1 MGSQIGSGDTY
12 RGLPCQIENSKLY
25 SYTFFKSEKCR
36 LIYTVLPLR
45 VPTST
50 STGYTY
56 MYEIRSEEEKQGKA
70 TRAVPVGRLMRPERP
85 RRTPSS
91 DSAQGCRLPR
101 RGAPVPLLGEHH
113 ETPRTW
119 ISLAAASLR
128 RIPHPPRWIQ
138 RWSLSFSS
146 ARSCSTAA
154 PQLCA
159 LRRRAAGGAFSPA
172 PSSRGPTHCSAPSA
186 STTGVSLSP
195 PSPTSICEEK
205 RGESRRLGFGRG
217 EEVFIYLC
225 FLSNGSDSSEV
236 HPTAGI
242 YRAT

>member
-1 MGSQIGSGDTY
+1 
-12 RGLPCQIENSKLY
+12 
-25 SYTFFKSEKCR
+25 
-36 LIYTVLPLR
+36 
-45 VPTST
+45 
-50 STGYTY
+50 
-56 MYEIRSEEEKQGKA
+56 
-70 TRAVPVGRLMRPERP
+70 MRPERP
-85 RRTPSS
+85 CRTPSS

-101 RGAPVPLLGEHH
+101 RGAPVLLLGEHH

-119 ISLAAASLR
+119 ISLAAAFLR
-128 RIPHPPRWIQ
+128 RILHPPRWIQ

-154 PQLCA
+154 PQLYA
-159 LRRRAAGGAFSPA
+159 LRRRAAGGALSPA
-172 PSSRGPTHCSAPSA
+172 PPSRGPTHCSAPSA
-186 STTGVSLSP
+186 STMGVSPSP
-195 PSPTSICEEK
+195 PSPTSIREEK

-225 FLSNGSDSSEV
+225 FRSNGSDSSEV

>member
-25 SYTFFKSEKCR
+25 SYTFFRSEKCR
-36 LIYTVLPLR
+36 LIYTVRPLR

-70 TRAVPVGRLMRPERP
+70 TRAVPVLRGRLMRPERP

-146 ARSCSTAA
+146 ARSCT
-154 PQLCA
+154 PL
-159 LRRRAAGGAFSPA
+159 L
-172 PSSRGPTHCSAPSA
+172 PSSAR
-186 STTGVSLSP
+186 
-195 PSPTSICEEK
+195 
-205 RGESRRLGFGRG
+205 
-217 EEVFIYLC
+217 
-225 FLSNGSDSSEV
+225 
-236 HPTAGI
+236 
-242 YRAT
+242 